1 MSHEISVSEGVV
13 EMAYAGARPW
23 HGLGVAVPGLMTTN
37 EALRAGHLEWGVEK
51 VPALSSFDMS
61 VIPDTFVT
69 LRTDTHA
76 PLGVVGKDYTCIS
89 NAEAFAFFDGVL
101 GDSQGQIETVAA
113 LHGGKKT
120 FMLCRLPQI
129 DEIIPGDRLEQFLL
143 VHTSHDGSSNTEVLF
158 TNIRTVCQNTL
169 SAALR
174 GQPNR
179 IKVRHTTN
187 CKDRLAQATAVLA
200 QSRSYMGKM
209 KEAAQHLAKTSVT
222 RVEVGAFLDAM
233 FPVKEDAKRV
243 GANETSRE
251 RILQLME
258 TGRGTDIPGV
268 RGTLWGLLNSFTEWS
283 QYDRTVNGLK
293 DATDGARNAKRWEK
307 NTLGSGGT
315 DMQKAMDTVLA
326 MAG

>member
-1 MSHEISVSEGVV
+1 MSHEISTSEGVV
-13 EMAYAGARPW
+13 EMAWTGKRPW
-23 HGLGVAVPGLMTTN
+23 HGLGVQVPGTMTTN

-51 VPALSSFDMS
+51 VAALSSFDMS

-101 GDSQGQIETVAA
+101 GESQGQIETCAA

-120 FMLCRLPQI
+120 FMLAKMP
-129 DEIIPGDRLEQFLL
+129 EISEIVPGDRLEQYLL
-143 VHTSHDGSSNTEVLF
+143 VHTSHDGTTNTEVLF
-158 TNIRTVCQNTL
+158 TSVRVVCANTL
-169 SAALR
+169 AASLR
-174 GQPNR
+174 GQTNR

-187 CKDRLAQATAVLA
+187 CKDRLTQATAVLA

-243 GANETSRE
+243 GSNETSRE
-251 RILQLME
+251 KVLQLME
-258 TGRGTDIPGV
+258 TGKGQDIPGV
-268 RGTLWGLLNSFTEWS
+268 GGTAWALLNGYTQWA
-283 QYDRTVNGLK
+283 QYDRTVNGMS
-293 DATDGARNAKRWEK
+293 DATDGQRNARRWEK
-307 NTLGSGGT
+307 ITFGSGGM

-326 MAG
+326 IAG